1 MDGAARQMFF
11 SIVVPVYNREKLI
24 RRCVASVR
32 AQDFSDYELVL
43 VDDGS
48 ADNSLAE
55 MRKLEAPDL
64 KIIARRTTG
73 GTGGAR
79 NTGVAAAEGDWIVF
93 LDSDDELVPGALA
106 TLFEAASAAPDT
118 VEGLWFRCRMDD
130 GQEIPARL
138 TEPQEWDYA
147 GFVDFWNSTARQ
159 WRDMLYC
166 NRRRSFAALPQPDG
180 LMDDVKY
187 LLDFARRYRIRAFP
201 KVLRLYHQDAANQ
214 LVRITRRLDPRRD
227 RTFITDRANEYRGL
241 LAEHGD
247 YVANNAPA
255 LHGEYLESAATTAT
269 MANRRGEAIGYALTA
284 LRLSPLRLRNW
295 LVLAAAF
302 IGPPAVIL
310 RRWTAPA

>member
-1 MDGAARQMFF
+1 MFF
-11 SIVVPVYNREKLI
+11 SIVVPVYNREKLV

-43 VDDGS
+43 VDDRS

-64 KIIARRTTG
+64 KIIARTATG

-79 NTGVAAAEGDWIVF
+79 NTGVAAARGEWIVF
-93 LDSDDELVPGALA
+93 LDSDDELVPDALA

-118 VEGLWFRCRMDD
+118 VEGIWFRCRMDD

-138 TEPQEWDYA
+138 TQPQEWDYA
-147 GFVDFWNSTARQ
+147 GFVDFWNRTARQ

-166 NRRRSFAALPQPDG
+166 NRRRSFATLPQPEG
-180 LMDDVKY
+180 RMDDVKY

-214 LVRITRRLDPRRD
+214 LVRITSRLDPRRD
-227 RTFITDRANEYRGL
+227 RTFITDRADEYRRL
-241 LAEHGD
+241 LAEHGAH
-247 YVANNAPA
+247 VSRSAPA
-255 LHGEYLESAATTAT
+255 LYGEYLESAATTAT
-269 MANRRGEAIGYALTA
+269 MANRRIEAIACALTA
-284 LRLSPLRLRNW
+284 LRLSPLRPRNW

-310 RRWTAPA
+310 RRWMAHA

>member
-1 MDGAARQMFF
+1 MFF

-32 AQDFSDYELVL
+32 AQDFSDYELIL
-43 VDDGS
+43 VDDS
-48 ADNSLAE
+48 SVDNSLAE
-55 MRKLEAPDL
+55 MRKLEAPDV
-64 KIIARRTTG
+64 KIIARTTTG

-79 NTGVAAAEGDWIVF
+79 NSGVAAADGVWIVF

-106 TLFEAASAAPDT
+106 TLFEAASAAPDS

-138 TEPQEWDYA
+138 TAPQEWDYA
-147 GFVDFWNSTARQ
+147 GFVGFWNGTARQ

-166 NRRRSFAALPQPDG
+166 NRRRSFAALPQPEG

-227 RTFITDRANEYRGL
+227 RTFITDRADEYRRL

-247 YVANNAPA
+247 YVARNAPA
-255 LHGEYLESAATTAT
+255 LYGEYLESAATTAT
-269 MANRRGEAIGYALTA
+269 MANRRIEAIGYSLTA
-284 LRLSPLRLRNW
+284 LGLSPLRLRNW
-295 LVLAAAF
+295 LVLTAAF

-310 RRWTAPA
+310 RRWAATA